1 MQDPFAEA
9 DHEVSMQQE
18 SSVIH
23 PRVAGRFARRHDGK
37 PILRRTLPPTGI
49 PGRLRL
55 LRDVCPRTRGPF
67 PDLRRMTMS
76 FETNDALYEPF
87 SIPVDNR
94 HQIEGIRR
102 ASLTGA
108 PTTFR

>member
-1 MQDPFAEA
+1 
-9 DHEVSMQQE
+9 
-18 SSVIH
+18 
-23 PRVAGRFARRHDGK
+23 
-37 PILRRTLPPTGI
+37 
-49 PGRLRL
+49 
-55 LRDVCPRTRGPF
+55 
-67 PDLRRMTMS
+67 MTMS